1 MSDRIELRGLR
12 VLGHHGALDGEQDT
26 AQPFEV
32 DLDVE
37 AALDEA
43 ARNDE
48 LGRTVDYGL
57 VVETARSIVAERR
70 FRLLEALAGAIA
82 DGVLEIPDVAAVT
95 VTVRKLRP
103 PVPADMASAGVR
115 LRRERGG
122 TGAG

>member
-1 MSDRIELRGLR
+1 MRRRRIQRRRPTRPASRCLRPLIDERSDRAARGLR
-12 VLGHHGALDGEQDT
+12 VLGHHGALEGEQDT

-70 FRLLEALAGAIA
+70 FRLLEALAGTIA
-82 DGVLEIPDVAAVT
+82 DGVLEIP
-95 VTVRKLRP
+95 R
-103 PVPADMASAGVR
+103 S
-115 LRRERGG
+115 RRSR
-122 TGAG
+122 